1 MEIDTKKA
9 RQRAE
14 GKCFR
19 CNKKGHL
26 SRDCPHKGEKREVRA
41 LEVVP
46 EPLAETTE
54 VKEVKE

>member
-1 MEIDTKKA
+1 MDIDAKKA
-9 RQRAE
+9 KQRAE

-19 CNKKGHL
+19 CDEKGHL
-26 SRDCPHKGEKREVRA
+26 SRDCPHKGEKREVCA

-54 VKEVKE
+54 VKGVKE